1 MDAEQESRSHTQES
15 LNDFTL
21 KSGPENEHRPE
32 TAAAHANAPE
42 NAQMPLQEEPGA
54 DQEHE
59 EEHGHEHLPEH
70 HGHHGHGHEHLPE
83 HHGHHEHESGH
94 HHDHHEHESSHHHDG
109 LHCGCDHCHHGDEE
123 GEEENRSVMIG
134 RLITSSV
141 FLIIGLFFPE
151 KSVFRFVF
159 SLLSA
164 LSIGYDILWGAVRN
178 VFRRE
183 LLDETFLMTV
193 ACIGA
198 FVLGEFTEGAMVLLL
213 FQRGDFLQD
222 LAVDRSRDSIS
233 ALMDIRPDEATVI
246 RGGQEITLRAEE
258 VGIGET
264 ILVRP
269 GERIPLDGT
278 IIEGESFLDT
288 VALTGES
295 VPRAARIGDEALSGC
310 VNQRSPLKI
319 RTERKA
325 EDSAVSRILEMV
337 ENATEHKSHADK
349 FITRFAR
356 VYTPV
361 VVGAAAALLLI
372 AGIVTGNWA
381 EWLRRSLTFLVISC
395 PCALVISVPLSYY
408 NGIGKASKMGILVK
422 GSNILEE
429 LSRTAVVA
437 FDKTGT
443 ITQGVFEVVA
453 VHPEEMTEKELLR
466 YAAAAEKYSTHPI
479 ADAIRESCR
488 GWEELTIGS
497 STEIAGQGVKT
508 EVNGHLVAA
517 GNGKLMGAEGIDC
530 RDCHLAGTIVHLAVD
545 GKYEGH
551 LVIADVVKENAEE
564 AVRQLKEMGIA
575 KTVMLT
581 GDRRSAAEDIGR
593 KIHVDEVYAEL
604 KPEDKVNHIYRLQ
617 AGRKSSSEA
626 VTFVGDGINDAPV
639 LATADIGVAM
649 GGAGS
654 DAAVEAA
661 DVVLIDDD
669 PVKLAAAIRLAG
681 RTQRIVKQNIV
692 FSIAVKILVM
702 ILGAFGIVPLWLA
715 VFSDVGVCLLAILN
729 AVR

>member
-1 MDAEQESRSHTQES
+1 
-15 LNDFTL
+15 
-21 KSGPENEHRPE
+21 
-32 TAAAHANAPE
+32 
-42 NAQMPLQEEPGA
+42 
-54 DQEHE
+54 
-59 EEHGHEHLPEH
+59 
-70 HGHHGHGHEHLPE
+70 
-83 HHGHHEHESGH
+83 
-94 HHDHHEHESSHHHDG
+94 
-109 LHCGCDHCHHGDEE
+109 
-123 GEEENRSVMIG
+123 
-134 RLITSSV
+134 
-141 FLIIGLFFPE
+141 
-151 KSVFRFVF
+151 
-159 SLLSA
+159 
-164 LSIGYDILWGAVRN
+164 
-178 VFRRE
+178 
-183 LLDETFLMTV
+183 
-193 ACIGA
+193 
-198 FVLGEFTEGAMVLLL
+198 
-213 FQRGDFLQD
+213 
-222 LAVDRSRDSIS
+222 
-233 ALMDIRPDEATVI
+233 
-246 RGGQEITLRAEE
+246 
-258 VGIGET
+258 
-264 ILVRP
+264 
-269 GERIPLDGT
+269 
-278 IIEGESFLDT
+278 
-288 VALTGES
+288 
-295 VPRAARIGDEALSGC
+295 
-310 VNQRSPLKI
+310 
-319 RTERKA
+319 
-325 EDSAVSRILEMV
+325 
-337 ENATEHKSHADK
+337 
-349 FITRFAR
+349 
-356 VYTPV
+356 
-361 VVGAAAALLLI
+361 
-372 AGIVTGNWA
+372 
-381 EWLRRSLTFLVISC
+381 
-395 PCALVISVPLSYY
+395 
-408 NGIGKASKMGILVK
+408 
-422 GSNILEE
+422 
-429 LSRTAVVA
+429 
-437 FDKTGT
+437 
-443 ITQGVFEVVA
+443 
-453 VHPEEMTEKELLR
+453 MTEKELLR